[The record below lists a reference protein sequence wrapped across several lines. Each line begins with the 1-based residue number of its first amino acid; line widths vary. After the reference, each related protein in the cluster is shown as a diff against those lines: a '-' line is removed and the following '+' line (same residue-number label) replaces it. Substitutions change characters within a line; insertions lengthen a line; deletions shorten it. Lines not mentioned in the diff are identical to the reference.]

1 MNGVSF
7 EKLKISPRQLKVL
20 VNSEWLFFE
29 KLLRMGIGIL
39 ISAWTARFLGSD
51 DYGQL
56 RYALSFASLFV
67 PFAEMGLNTL
77 SVREFVGTDTLKGS
91 IFRTLYTLKLIGG
104 ILAVAFCTLAAA
116 ILHQEE
122 DFTRVLIGFVSLGI
136 LFQAFDV
143 VEFWFQSKL
152 ESKYTVYG
160 KTIAFLISASIKAML
175 IVTRAP
181 LLAFAFV
188 IVVESALNSL
198 LLIIVLRWK
207 SRSGLNVGIS
217 ISDTRRLLALCYP
230 LIFSGL
236 LKILFLRIDQVMLSN
251 ILGSKELGIYAV
263 AVQIAEGLF
272 FIPMVLHASI
282 FPIVVESKGQ
292 SESNFYHQLQQFYN
306 ILGLTGYAIVLVVS
320 VFSDGIINLLF
331 GPEFVRSSEIL
342 RVLIWSTPFIHL
354 GVGRSAFL
362 ISMDMTKFHFFS
374 MAGGCILNVVLNLFL
389 IPNYGGLGAAVAS
402 IISYGFAG
410 YLSSFC
416 YRPLFKTGVMLSKA
430 MVFPKPW

>member
-1 MNGVSF
+1 MVCSF
-7 EKLKISPRQLKVL
+7 EKKLKISPRQLKVL

-39 ISAWTARFLGSD
+39 ISAWTARISGSD

-272 FIPMVLHASI
+272 FIPDRSCTIHISQLWWNRKGKAKATSI
-282 FPIVVESKGQ
+282 TNCSSSTICRTHRIRNRSGRIDILRW
-292 SESNFYHQLQQFYN
+292 NHQPV
-306 ILGLTGYAIVLVVS
+306 IWAGVRAIVGNFASADMVHSLHSFRGRPQRFFNFNGYDQIPLFFNGRRVHS
-320 VFSDGIINLLF
+320 ERRPQSILDSQLWWARCSRGIHNLL
-331 GPEFVRSSEIL
+331 RL
-342 RVLIWSTPFIHL
+342 RRLSVQFLLPAFI
-354 GVGRSAFL
+354 
-362 ISMDMTKFHFFS
+362 
-374 MAGGCILNVVLNLFL
+374 
-389 IPNYGGLGAAVAS
+389 
-402 IISYGFAG
+402 
-410 YLSSFC
+410 
-416 YRPLFKTGVMLSKA
+416 
-430 MVFPKPW
+430 